1 MTQEQ
6 QTDSLEKIAQEVRV
20 CQACKLH
27 KGRTNAVPGDGSS
40 QAEILFIGEGPG
52 MHEDKQGKPFVG
64 AAGQFLNEMLASAGL
79 NRSECFIANIVKCR
93 PPNNRDPEADEIT
106 ACSAYLNRQIAL
118 INPKIIVTLGRFS
131 MAKYFPGETI
141 GKIHGKARIIQD
153 KIVLPLYHPAAALH
167 QNALKATLL
176 EDFKQVPAALANARK
191 KADQEK
197 QVKQPIVAAN
207 PETNAQKENPEIPPE
222 QLSLF

>member
-6 QTDSLEKIAQEVRV
+6 QTDSLEKIAQEVRI

-27 KGRTNAVPGDGSS
+27 TGRTHAVPGDGNS

-79 NRSECFIANIVKCR
+79 NRAECFIANIVKCR
-93 PPNNRDPEADEIT
+93 PPNNRDPEATEIS
-106 ACSAYLNRQIAL
+106 ACGAYLDRQIAL

-131 MAKYFPGETI
+131 MAKFFPGETI
-141 GKIHGKARIIQD
+141 SRIHGKARVIQGR
-153 KIVLPLYHPAAALH
+153 IVLPLYHPAAALH

-191 KADQEK
+191 KAQQETQTNQPSAAL
-197 QVKQPIVAAN
+197 QVEAN
-207 PETNAQKENPEIPPE
+207 AKKNEPDNPE